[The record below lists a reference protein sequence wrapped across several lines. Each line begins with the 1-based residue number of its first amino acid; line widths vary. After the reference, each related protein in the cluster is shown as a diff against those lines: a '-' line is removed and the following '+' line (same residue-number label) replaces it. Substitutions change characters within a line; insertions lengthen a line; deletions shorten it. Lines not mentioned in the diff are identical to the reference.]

1 MNTPLSNEVLAAWHD
16 NRKVEA
22 IKLLREQT
30 GLGLKESKDLLESLD
45 STGSMPRPITADEQ
59 DLAKQQLREQLEKMG
74 VKDADAL
81 LDSMGHGSDGSG
93 GSSFTSVTRTS
104 KTVNGKTTSTL
115 SATGNPEAA
124 AQLLMSTSDMELEEA
139 RAQIDAAMKNGQKL
153 EAIKRLKDITG
164 LGLAEA
170 KDHIDAAMAGEPLD
184 WHVLP
189 VRKANASAT
198 PSASSS
204 PTFQAN
210 GYAPGEVPRGQS
222 KPWWILV
229 LIVLAVAG
237 WYYFK
242 SA

>member
-45 STGSMPRPITADEQ
+45 SAGSMPRPTTTDEQ

-81 LDSMGHGSDGSG
+81 LDSMGHGSG

-104 KTVNGKTTSTL
+104 KIVNGKTTSTL
-115 SATGNPEAA
+115 SVTGNPEAA
-124 AQLLMSTSDMELEEA
+124 AQLLMSTTDMELDEA
-139 RAQIDAAMKNGQKL
+139 RAQIDAAMKSGQKL
-153 EAIKRLKDITG
+153 EAVKRLREITG

-170 KDHIDAAMAGEPLD
+170 KDHIDAAMSGEPLD

-189 VRKANASAT
+189 VRKASASATASAT
-198 PSASSS
+198 PY
-204 PTFQAN
+204 QAD

-229 LIVLAVAG
+229 LIALAVAG
-237 WYYFK
+237 WYYFQK
-242 SA
+242 G

>member
-45 STGSMPRPITADEQ
+45 SAGTLPQPTTAAEQ

-74 VKDADAL
+74 VKDVNAL
-81 LDSMGHGSDGSG
+81 LDSMSDGSG

-104 KTVNGKTTSTL
+104 TTVNGKTTSTL

-124 AQLLMSTSDMELEEA
+124 AQLLMSTSDMELAEA
-139 RAQIDAAMKNGQKL
+139 RAQIDAAMKSGQKL

-204 PTFQAN
+204 PTFQTN

>member
-45 STGSMPRPITADEQ
+45 SAGTLPQPTTAAEQ

-74 VKDADAL
+74 VKDVNAL
-81 LDSMGHGSDGSG
+81 LDSMSDGSG

-104 KTVNGKTTSTL
+104 TTVNGKTTSTL

-124 AQLLMSTSDMELEEA
+124 AQLLMSTTDMELEEA
-139 RAQIDAAMKNGQKL
+139 RAQIDAAMKSGQKL
-153 EAIKRLKDITG
+153 EAVKRLKDITG

-189 VRKANASAT
+189 VRKASASAT

-204 PTFQAN
+204 PTFQTN

>member
-45 STGSMPRPITADEQ
+45 SAGTLPQPTTAAEQ

-74 VKDADAL
+74 VKDIDAL
-81 LDSMGHGSDGSG
+81 LDSMSDGSG

-104 KTVNGKTTSTL
+104 TTVNGKTTSTL

-124 AQLLMSTSDMELEEA
+124 AQLLMSTTDMELEEA
-139 RAQIDAAMKNGQKL
+139 RAQIDAAMKSGQKL
-153 EAIKRLKDITG
+153 EAVKRLKDITG

-189 VRKANASAT
+189 VRKASASAT

-204 PTFQAN
+204 PTFQTN

>member
-45 STGSMPRPITADEQ
+45 STGSMPRPTTADEQ
-59 DLAKQQLREQLEKMG
+59 DLTKQQLREQLEKMG

-81 LDSMGHGSDGSG
+81 LDSMGHGSG

-115 SATGNPEAA
+115 SVTGNPEAA
-124 AQLLMSTSDMELEEA
+124 AQLLMSTTDMELDEA
-139 RAQIDAAMKNGQKL
+139 RAQIDAAMKSGQKL
-153 EAIKRLKDITG
+153 EAVKRLREITG

-170 KDHIDAAMAGEPLD
+170 KDHIDAAMTGEPLD
-184 WHVLP
+184 WHALP
-189 VRKANASAT
+189 VRKASASAKTSAT
-198 PSASSS
+198 PY
-204 PTFQAN
+204 QAD
-210 GYAPGEVPRGQS
+210 GYAPGEVPRSQS

-229 LIVLAVAG
+229 LIVLAVTG
-237 WYYFK
+237 WYYFQK
-242 SA
+242 G

>member
-45 STGSMPRPITADEQ
+45 SAGTLPQPTTAAEQ

-104 KTVNGKTTSTL
+104 KTVNSVVTNFSYNGS
-115 SATGNPEAA
+115 
-124 AQLLMSTSDMELEEA
+124 LLM
-139 RAQIDAAMKNGQKL
+139 AQVTGGGANQIKQLYSYDASGQLVSVNYNGT
-153 EAIKRLKDITG
+153 E
-164 LGLAEA
+164 
-170 KDHIDAAMAGEPLD
+170 
-184 WHVLP
+184 
-189 VRKANASAT
+189 
-198 PSASSS
+198 
-204 PTFQAN
+204 
-210 GYAPGEVPRGQS
+210 
-222 KPWWILV
+222 
-229 LIVLAVAG
+229 
-237 WYYFK
+237 
-242 SA
+242 

>member
-22 IKLLREQT
+22 IKLLREQS

-45 STGSMPRPITADEQ
+45 SAGSMPRPITADEQ
-59 DLAKQQLREQLEKMG
+59 DSAKQQLREQLEKMG

-81 LDSMGHGSDGSG
+81 LDSMGDSNSG
-93 GSSFTSVTRTS
+93 HSFTSVTRTS

-115 SATGNPEAA
+115 SVTGNPEAA
-124 AQLLMSTSDMELEEA
+124 AQLLMSTTDMELDEA
-139 RAQIDAAMKNGQKL
+139 RAQIDAAMKSGQKL
-153 EAIKRLKDITG
+153 EAVKRLREITG

-170 KDHIDAAMAGEPLD
+170 KDHIDAAMSGEPLD

-189 VRKANASAT
+189 VRKASASAT
-198 PSASSS
+198 AY
-204 PTFQAN
+204 QAD

-229 LIVLAVAG
+229 LIALAVAG
-237 WYYFK
+237 WYYFQK
-242 SA
+242 G

>member
-1 MNTPLSNEVLAAWHD
+1 MNTPLSNEVLVAWHD

-45 STGSMPRPITADEQ
+45 STGSMPRPTTADEQ

-74 VKDADAL
+74 VKDIDAL
-81 LDSMGHGSDGSG
+81 LDSMGHGSG

-104 KTVNGKTTSTL
+104 TIVNGKTTSTL
-115 SATGNPEAA
+115 SVTGNPEAA
-124 AQLLMSTSDMELEEA
+124 AQLLMSTTDMELDEA
-139 RAQIDAAMKNGQKL
+139 RAQIDAAMKSGQKL
-153 EAIKRLKDITG
+153 EAVKRLKDITG

-189 VRKANASAT
+189 VRKASASAT

-204 PTFQAN
+204 PTFQTN

>member
-45 STGSMPRPITADEQ
+45 SAGTLPQPTTAAEQ

-74 VKDADAL
+74 VKDVNAL
-81 LDSMGHGSDGSG
+81 LDSMSDGSG

-104 KTVNGKTTSTL
+104 TTVNGKTTSTL

-124 AQLLMSTSDMELEEA
+124 AQLLMSTTDMELEEA
-139 RAQIDAAMKNGQKL
+139 RAQIDAAMKSGQKL
-153 EAIKRLKDITG
+153 EAVKRLKDITG

-189 VRKANASAT
+189 VRKASASAT

-204 PTFQAN
+204 PTFQTN

-237 WYYFK
+237 WYYFI

>member
-45 STGSMPRPITADEQ
+45 STGSMPRPTTADEQ
-59 DLAKQQLREQLEKMG
+59 DLTKQQLREQLEKMG

-81 LDSMGHGSDGSG
+81 LDSMGHGSG

-104 KTVNGKTTSTL
+104 KTINGKTTSTL
-115 SATGNPEAA
+115 SVKGNPEAA
-124 AQLLMSTSDMELEEA
+124 AQLLMSTTDMELDEA
-139 RAQIDAAMKNGQKL
+139 RAQIDAAMKSGQKL
-153 EAIKRLKDITG
+153 EAVKRLREITG

-170 KDHIDAAMAGEPLD
+170 KDHIDAAMTGEPLD
-184 WHVLP
+184 WHALP
-189 VRKANASAT
+189 VRKASAPSTASAT
-198 PSASSS
+198 PY
-204 PTFQAN
+204 QAD

-229 LIVLAVAG
+229 LIALAVAG
-237 WYYFK
+237 WYYFQRG
-242 SA
+242 

>member
-45 STGSMPRPITADEQ
+45 STGTMPRPTTADEQ

-74 VKDADAL
+74 VKDVDAL
-81 LDSMGHGSDGSG
+81 LDSMNDGSG

-104 KTVNGKTTSTL
+104 KTINGKTTSTL
-115 SATGNPEAA
+115 SVTGNPESA
-124 AQLLMSTSDMELEEA
+124 AQLLMSTTDMELEEA
-139 RAQIDAAMKNGQKL
+139 RAQIDAAMKSGQKL
-153 EAIKRLKDITG
+153 EAVKRLREITG
-164 LGLAEA
+164 LGLSEA

-189 VRKANASAT
+189 VRKASASATASAT
-198 PSASSS
+198 PY
-204 PTFQAN
+204 QAD

>member
-45 STGSMPRPITADEQ
+45 STGSMPRPTTADEQ

-81 LDSMGHGSDGSG
+81 LDSMGDGNSG
-93 GSSFTSVTRTS
+93 HSFTSVTRTS
-104 KTVNGKTTSTL
+104 KTINGKTTSTL
-115 SATGNPEAA
+115 SVKGNPEAA
-124 AQLLMSTSDMELEEA
+124 AQLLMSTTDMELDEA
-139 RAQIDAAMKNGQKL
+139 RAQIDAAMKSGQKL
-153 EAIKRLKDITG
+153 EAVKRLREITG

-170 KDHIDAAMAGEPLD
+170 KDHIDSAMTGEPLD
-184 WHVLP
+184 WHALP
-189 VRKANASAT
+189 VRKASASAKTSAT
-198 PSASSS
+198 PY
-204 PTFQAN
+204 QAD

-229 LIVLAVAG
+229 LIALAVAG
-237 WYYFK
+237 WYYFQRG
-242 SA
+242 

>member
-45 STGSMPRPITADEQ
+45 STGSMPRPTTADEQ

-81 LDSMGHGSDGSG
+81 LDSMGHSSDGSDGSG
-93 GSSFTSVTRTS
+93 GNSFTSVTRTS

-115 SATGNPEAA
+115 SVTGNPEAA
-124 AQLLMSTSDMELEEA
+124 AQLLMSTTDMELDEA
-139 RAQIDAAMKNGQKL
+139 RAQIDAAMKSGQKL
-153 EAIKRLKDITG
+153 EAVKRLREITG

-170 KDHIDAAMAGEPLD
+170 KDHIDSAMTGEPLD
-184 WHVLP
+184 WHALP
-189 VRKANASAT
+189 VRKASAPSTASAT
-198 PSASSS
+198 PY
-204 PTFQAN
+204 QAD

-229 LIVLAVAG
+229 LIALAVAG
-237 WYYFK
+237 WYYFQK
-242 SA
+242 G